1 MRSTWAKPALIVATL
16 LPLQACGSP
25 EANAFAVS
33 LASTVA
39 SQIAQQ
45 LLNEGP
51 APAPSHSGG
60 NASGG
65 GQGGASSGGGAGSST
80 GATGGGSGSA
90 STGGGSNPS
99 GSSGGST
106 AGGGAGAGLPNLG
119 GGLPGLGSDI
129 LSGGQASTRP
139 SPLPSLAPGLPDG
152 TPTAEESQLLALLK
166 NYRRSKGLPDVPTSR
181 SMMIVAQAHA
191 ADLDAHPNDKAAGC
205 NMHSWS
211 SHGPWKAVCYTSDH
225 AQAKL
230 MWEKPQE
237 LGTGYPGNGYEIA
250 FGMTGAKPTPQ
261 EALDGWISSPGHHA
275 VMINEDSWKDN
286 PWQAVGAGMKGGYA
300 VIWFG
305 EEADPRP

>member
-39 SQIAQQ
+39 GQIAQQ
-45 LLNEGP
+45 LLTEGP
-51 APAPSHSGG
+51 APAPSSGGG

-65 GQGGASSGGGAGSST
+65 SQGGSNAG
-80 GATGGGSGSA
+80 GATGGNTSPGANSGA
-90 STGGGSNPS
+90 GNPS
-99 GSSGGST
+99 GGSGAS
-106 AGGGAGAGLPNLG
+106 GAGLPNLG

-139 SPLPSLAPGLPDG
+139 SPLPTLAPGLPDG
-152 TPTAEESQLLALLK
+152 TPTAEETQLLALLK
-166 NYRRSKGLPDVPTSR
+166 NYRRSKGLPDIPTSR

-191 ADLDAHPNDKAAGC
+191 ADLAAHPNDSDAGC

-225 AQAKL
+225 AQARL

-237 LGTGYPGNGYEIA
+237 LGTGYPGNGYEISY
-250 FGMTGAKPTPQ
+250 GMWGAKPTPQ
-261 EALDGWISSPGHHA
+261 DALDGWISSPGHHA
-275 VMINEDSWKDN
+275 VMINDGKWKDN
-286 PWQAVGAGMKGGYA
+286 AWQAVGAGMKGGYA